1 MARESG
7 SRGVIPAGAASACA
21 GLMLGRN
28 PAGYLGV
35 GPAAGRPQF
44 DSHHAT
50 EA

>member
-7 SRGVIPAGAASACA
+7 SRGVILAGVACA
-21 GLMLGRN
+21 CAELTLGGN
-28 PAGYLGV
+28 PTDYLGA